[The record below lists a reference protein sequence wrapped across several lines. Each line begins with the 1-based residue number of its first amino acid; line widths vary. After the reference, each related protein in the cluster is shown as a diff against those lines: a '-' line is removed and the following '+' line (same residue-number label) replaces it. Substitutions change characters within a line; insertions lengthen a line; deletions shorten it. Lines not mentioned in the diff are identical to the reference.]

1 MHNEHMEN
9 ERNIEIENIL
19 RESGTEASAIEKI
32 MGLLIDQAEVSPTP
46 ATEHTLSE
54 DEIKMQIM
62 NEKDWRKKA
71 QLSAM
76 IISNSLKRE

>member
-46 ATEHTLSE
+46 RTEHTPSE

>member
-32 MGLLIDQAEVSPTP
+32 MGLLIDQAEVSTTP